1 MATSSATTTGWAPIW
16 TTPSTASLSRGV
28 RDEIERLRLMLANR
42 VRWSEPTT
50 LALAAVLGF
59 SLYFTILPGVDIAVS
74 DLFYRTGDGFF
85 LAQEPVLKARRRSSS
100 YVMGLILLAALAGV
114 AMRVLTRSEKRT
126 VCARRCGFLLAG
138 LALGPGL
145 VVNSWLKGSWGRAR
159 PVQTDL
165 FGGDAVFSPAWRVA
179 NGCEHNCSFVSGEAS
194 SAAWMVAAL
203 MLLPPRWRPWAAAPV
218 VTYAIALSLN
228 RLAFGGH
235 YLSDILLSWA
245 ITALVLA
252 VLHRVMVACP
262 IATRLRHA
270 PGLAARSC

>member
-1 MATSSATTTGWAPIW
+1 
-16 TTPSTASLSRGV
+16 
-28 RDEIERLRLMLANR
+28 
-42 VRWSEPTT
+42 
-50 LALAAVLGF
+50 
-59 SLYFTILPGVDIAVS
+59 
-74 DLFYRTGDGFF
+74 
-85 LAQEPVLKARRRSSS
+85 
-100 YVMGLILLAALAGV
+100 
-114 AMRVLTRSEKRT
+114 
-126 VCARRCGFLLAG
+126 
-138 LALGPGL
+138 

-159 PVQTDL
+159 PIQTDL
-165 FGGDAVFSPAWRVA
+165 FGGDAAFSPAWRVA

-203 MLLPPRWRPWAAAPV
+203 MLLPHRWRPWAAAPV
-218 VTYAIALSLN
+218 ITYAVALSLN

-270 PGLAARSC
+270 PILATRSC